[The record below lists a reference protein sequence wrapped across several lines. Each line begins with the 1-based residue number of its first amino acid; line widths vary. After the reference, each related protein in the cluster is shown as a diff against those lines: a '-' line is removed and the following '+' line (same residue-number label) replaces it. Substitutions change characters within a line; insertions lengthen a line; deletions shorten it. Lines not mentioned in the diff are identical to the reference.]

1 MLITVAHTGTA
12 MSEVKRPQV
21 ADRAEGSP
29 GEDVDRRDPEGVEA
43 EVIQNSQRY
52 MTIELGRYFHN
63 YLIMSISW
71 VVSLFFKTCLRPLY
85 LPIFKTV

>member
-12 MSEVKRPQV
+12 TLEVTRPQV
-21 ADRAEGSP
+21 ADPTEGPS

-63 YLIMSISW
+63 YLIMSIS
-71 VVSLFFKTCLRPLY
+71 
-85 LPIFKTV
+85 